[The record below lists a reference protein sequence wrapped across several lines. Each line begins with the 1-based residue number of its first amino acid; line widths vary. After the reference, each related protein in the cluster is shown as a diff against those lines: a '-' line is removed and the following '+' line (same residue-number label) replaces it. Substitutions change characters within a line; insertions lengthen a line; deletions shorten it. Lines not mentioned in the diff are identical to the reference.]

1 MSKPFDLRLYLV
13 TDRRLAGARG
23 VVATVEAAIA
33 GGVTIV
39 QVRSPDVFGRSFV
52 EEARVLKALLKPH
65 GIPLIVNDRVDV
77 ALAAD
82 ADGVH
87 VGQSDI
93 DPADVRAMLGPDR
106 IIGLSVHSETEWQ
119 ASQGSIGAVDYLGV
133 GPAYAT
139 STKQNAASAIG
150 PEGIGKLVGI
160 SHLPVVGIGGIGTS
174 NAADVMASGV
184 DGIAVVSAIM
194 AAADPA
200 SAARDLLGVVDT
212 ALKSRSAKP

>member
-13 TDRRLAGARG
+13 TDRRLAGERG

-33 GGVTIV
+33 GGVTLV
-39 QVRSPDVFGRSFV
+39 QVRSPDIFGRSFV
-52 EEARVLKALLKPH
+52 EEARALKALLKPH
-65 GIPLIVNDRVDV
+65 GIPLIVNDRIDV
-77 ALAAD
+77 ALASD

-119 ASQGSIGAVDYLGV
+119 ASQASIAAVDYLGV

-150 PEGIGKLVGI
+150 PVGI
-160 SHLPVVGIGGIGTS
+160 ARLMGLSHLPVVGIGGIGPS

-194 AAADPA
+194 AASDPA
-200 SAARDLLGVVDT
+200 SAARDLRQVVDI
-212 ALKSRSAKP
+212 AINSRSA

>member
-1 MSKPFDLRLYLV
+1 MSKSFDLRLYLV

-33 GGVTIV
+33 GGVTLV
-39 QVRSPDVFGRSFV
+39 QVRSPEIFGRSFV
-52 EEARVLKALLKPH
+52 EEARALKALLKPH

-93 DPADVRAMLGPDR
+93 DPADVRAMLGPQG
-106 IIGLSVHSETEWQ
+106 IIGLSVHSETEWL
-119 ASQGSIGAVDYLGV
+119 ASQGSMAAVDYLGV

-150 PEGIGKLVGI
+150 PDGIAKLVRV
-160 SHLPVVGIGGIGTS
+160 SHLPVVAIGGIGVS

-184 DGIAVVSAIM
+184 DGIAVVSAVM

-200 SAARDLLGVVDT
+200 RATRDLRRTVDD
-212 ALKSRSAKP
+212 ALSSRNPNA

>member
-13 TDRRLAGARG
+13 TDRRLSGERG

-33 GGVTIV
+33 GGVTLV

-52 EEARVLKALLKPH
+52 EEARALKALLKPH
-65 GIPLIVNDRVDV
+65 GIPLIVNDRIDV
-77 ALAAD
+77 ALASD
-82 ADGVH
+82 ADGIH

-119 ASQGSIGAVDYLGV
+119 ASQGSIRSVDYLGV

-150 PEGIGKLVGI
+150 PGGIARLVGI
-160 SHLPVVGIGGIGTS
+160 SHLPLVAIGGIGPS
-174 NAADVMASGV
+174 NAAEVMASGV

-194 AAADPA
+194 AASDPA
-200 SAARDLLGVVDT
+200 AAARDLRKTVDDVLAT
-212 ALKSRSAKP
+212 RSA

>member
-13 TDRRLAGARG
+13 TDRRLAGERG
-23 VVATVEAAIA
+23 VIATVEAAIA
-33 GGVTIV
+33 GGVTLV
-39 QVRSPDVFGRSFV
+39 QVRSPEAFGRSFV
-52 EEARVLKALLKPH
+52 EEVRALKAILKPH

-77 ALAAD
+77 TIASD

-93 DPADVRAMLGPDR
+93 DPTDVRAMLGPDR
-106 IIGLSVHSETEWQ
+106 IIGLSVHSATEWQ
-119 ASQGSIGAVDYLGV
+119 ASQGSIRAVDYLGV

-150 PEGIGKLVGI
+150 PEGIAKLVGT
-160 SHLPVVGIGGIGTS
+160 SHLPVIAIGGIGPS
-174 NAADVMASGV
+174 NAAEVMASGV

-194 AAADPA
+194 AASDPA
-200 SAARDLLGVVDT
+200 SAARGLRKTVDE
-212 ALKSRSAKP
+212 ALKNRSA